1 MNLKLCPLMG
11 KECQYSDCMLFDRSA
26 AQCGLSVIASE
37 LQSVSTDIGRLADS
51 LNELNGE
58 LENVTS
64 AVKGLV

>member
-1 MNLKLCPLMG
+1 MNLKFCPIAG

-26 AQCGLSVIASE
+26 AQCGLSVIATE
-37 LQSVSTDIGRLADS
+37 LQSVSADIGRLGDS

-58 LENVTS
+58 LENVVS